1 MPNLHTQQESAPA
14 REGPAKDHV
23 WSGRNGAKSV
33 LPRALVRP
41 GSGAQV
47 RAGPRN
53 KSGRALRSA
62 AQAARDRARPQSRS
76 TSRTVSNADEHEKR
90 AGTVSGPALSSTLIF
105 VE

>member
-1 MPNLHTQQESAPA
+1 VERQERGLSL
-14 REGPAKDHV
+14 
-23 WSGRNGAKSV
+23 

-62 AQAARDRARPQSRS
+62 SQDARDRARHKPRS
-76 TSRTVSNADEHEKR
+76 ISRTVSNAGEHEKR
-90 AGTVSGPALSSTLIF
+90 AGTVAGPALVGASVF